1 MRITK
6 SKLRQIIKNVITEAR
21 IEDSGFNIGDRVK
34 YDALGNAA
42 AGEIIDIEE
51 DGVNYHGRRDTSPTA
66 NKRTLLT
73 IQFDDGKVRKVA
85 SHHMILADQ
94 ETERTNRY

>member
-1 MRITK
+1 MKITE
-6 SKLRQIIKNVITEAR
+6 SKLRRIIRKAITEAR
-21 IEDSGFNIGDRVK
+21 IADSAFSIGDRVK
-34 YDALGNAA
+34 YDALGNVR

-85 SHHMILADQ
+85 SHHMVLADQ
-94 ETERTNRY
+94 EIERTNSY